1 MFQYYRYKYY
11 FNAGHSFHN
20 ERENAHTHTFTVG
33 LYIGG
38 VEKGRD
44 IPFFEIDAIAKAYF
58 TNFKGV
64 YLNDMPE
71 FAGKEPNIENMGDV
85 FYEALR
91 ERLEEAGLSLYQLDI
106 SENPLCVYQISD
118 RILLPTSSMDESG
131 RNFKQILGRKKQLTA
146 LKRGDEET

>member
-11 FNAGHSFHN
+11 FNAGHSFQN
-20 ERENAHTHTFTVG
+20 DREKAHTHTFTVE

-38 VEKGRD
+38 IEEGRD

-71 FAGKEPNIENMGDV
+71 FAGKEPNVENMGDI
-85 FYEALR
+85 FYEALH
-91 ERLEEAGLSLYQLDI
+91 ERLKEAGLSLYQLDI
-106 SENPLCVYQISD
+106 SENPLCVYQVSD
-118 RILLPTSSMDESG
+118 RILLPAFSMNESG
-131 RNFKQILGRKKQLTA
+131 KNFEQILERKKQLTVI
-146 LKRGDEET
+146 KGR